1 MSLTIEGTKWPGT
14 KCKETEL
21 ASRRQRILLRCNA
34 NMQVELQFIMHVVI
48 VQVNIWDEPHAE
60 LIIGNKHGNART
72 NKPSCFLSAKITRKN
87 PAQNTE

>member
-34 NMQVELQFIMHVVI
+34 NMQVELQVIMQVVI
-48 VQVNIWDEPHAE
+48 VRVNIWDEPHAE

-72 NKPSCFLSAKITRKN
+72 NNLACFLSAKLIRNHPAKN
-87 PAQNTE
+87 TG